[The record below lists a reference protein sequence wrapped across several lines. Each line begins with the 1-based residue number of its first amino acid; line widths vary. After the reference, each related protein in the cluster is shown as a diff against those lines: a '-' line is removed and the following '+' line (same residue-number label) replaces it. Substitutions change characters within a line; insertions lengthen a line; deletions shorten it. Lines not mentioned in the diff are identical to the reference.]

1 MPSSESRP
9 NYKPS
14 REAIELLCE
23 RLQQMGVSMSEQAA
37 RSLLESVLAVEGQHL
52 AAHLRRPFQESL
64 EGIRNAA
71 EAALSSLT
79 GSSTRRDYELSFAP
93 PSESVSASGQRRR
106 LAASRVTPPPRREEV
121 PEPSG
126 EDEPRPVFKRRR
138 GR

>member
-1 MPSSESRP
+1 MPYPESRSS
-9 NYKPS
+9 YKPS
-14 REAIELLCE
+14 REAIEILCE
-23 RLQQMGVSMSEQAA
+23 RLQHMGVSMSEQAA

-71 EAALSSLT
+71 DAALTSLA
-79 GSSTRRDYELSFAP
+79 GSSSRRDYELSFAP
-93 PSESVSASGQRRR
+93 ASESVSASGQRRR
-106 LAASRVTPPPRREEV
+106 LAAARVTPPPRREEAL
-121 PEPSG
+121 EPS